1 MWFINSQFDILKR
14 KQSDAI
20 SQDLIVRLIWIQTNQ
35 CKNEFDWMTLL
46 GLIRA
51 EVLQTSG
58 TFFTELEALL
68 GQVAINSLAVF
79 SQNSLREFCNVTTLL
94 AEASHRKDTQKKVE
108 LDPRAP
114 VRQWLD
120 KNLRSV
126 DQPSCQGFVECMQNI
141 RFAKNNEE
149 IKRMI
154 VSSLLSS
161 FCGQDLRKLPLV
173 WLFVD
178 AEHCDRVYFHDAI
191 INSLSQHLG
200 GTNPY
205 NIISPNSVKPLFATC
220 ISQILGS
227 KKLFEPMQDYTRRL
241 VNRQR
246 FSLEERVLFLD
257 AAYSNFAI
265 VADVDFDDVSSF
277 VLSTLKSELTTSQAC
292 AKIFEVAAS
301 RNDIFSKEVGTE
313 GVADSIAELVIQKAD
328 IWTADDLRSVQVP
341 EMQPGKLMERLLFHL
356 SKSLDY
362 KYSNNIEMAASLY
375 RELFHAVKPN
385 LKNVLSEL
393 FSSAIVQWNP
403 NQLVDIL
410 GLSGSSLSALGDV
423 FSRD

>member
-1 MWFINSQFDILKR
+1 VWFINSQFDILKR

-191 INSLSQHLG
+191 INSLSH
-200 GTNPY
+200 
-205 NIISPNSVKPLFATC
+205 
-220 ISQILGS
+220 
-227 KKLFEPMQDYTRRL
+227 
-241 VNRQR
+241 
-246 FSLEERVLFLD
+246 
-257 AAYSNFAI
+257 
-265 VADVDFDDVSSF
+265 
-277 VLSTLKSELTTSQAC
+277 
-292 AKIFEVAAS
+292 
-301 RNDIFSKEVGTE
+301 
-313 GVADSIAELVIQKAD
+313 
-328 IWTADDLRSVQVP
+328 
-341 EMQPGKLMERLLFHL
+341 
-356 SKSLDY
+356 
-362 KYSNNIEMAASLY
+362 
-375 RELFHAVKPN
+375 
-385 LKNVLSEL
+385 
-393 FSSAIVQWNP
+393 
-403 NQLVDIL
+403 
-410 GLSGSSLSALGDV
+410 
-423 FSRD
+423 